1 MNDGTVV
8 SVIKVIQLQNVR
20 IKDFMNVAMHFVRQM
35 ENERQRSPFL
45 EIAKESQT
53 LYVVN
58 DDGSTFSYDAFF
70 PSYVTETILS

>member
-1 MNDGTVV
+1 
-8 SVIKVIQLQNVR
+8 
-20 IKDFMNVAMHFVRQM
+20 MNVAMHFVRQM

-58 DDGSTFSYDAFF
+58 NDASTFSYDAFF
-70 PSYVTETILS
+70 PSYVTEAILS